1 MRFVTVPKAQNAKSA
16 LLSGIC
22 NVAQEIGFDDAEA
35 RRLEQARAFTR
46 RRGNLV
52 ALNRGPLN
60 RPMGI

>member
-1 MRFVTVPKAQNAKSA
+1 MAQQ
-16 LLSGIC
+16 SGVFY
-22 NVAQEIGFDDAEA
+22 VAQEIGFDDAEA
-35 RRLEQARAFTR
+35 GRREQARALTR